1 MRKPLFG
8 TIAFLL
14 GVTLFHPSTV
24 TKGQETVESAERIE
38 GISTAAVKLRE
49 EMRKLWTDQILW
61 TRSYVVSA
69 TAGLEDQT
77 QVMAKLLKNQE
88 DIGNV
93 FKPYYGDTVGNQLTQ
108 MLMQH
113 IFITEKIVAAAKNQ
127 QQVEL
132 KRLYTDWY
140 QNADDIANLLSSIN
154 MNWTLNELRDLLHT
168 QLKQMT
174 DVVEA
179 RLNKNGNADIVAFD
193 QGEDNGLI
201 IADTLSEGIIK
212 QFPDQFS

>member
-1 MRKPLFG
+1 
-8 TIAFLL
+8 
-14 GVTLFHPSTV
+14 
-24 TKGQETVESAERIE
+24 
-38 GISTAAVKLRE
+38 
-49 EMRKLWTDQILW
+49 MRKLWTDQILW

-69 TAGLEDQT
+69 TAGLEDQA

-93 FKPYYGDTVGNQLTQ
+93 FKPYYGDTVGNQLTE
-108 MLMQH
+108 MLRQH
-113 IFITEKIVAAAKNQ
+113 IFIAEKIVAAAKNQ

-132 KRLYTDWY
+132 KSLYTDWY

-201 IADTLSEGIIK
+201 IADTLSEGIMK

>member
-14 GVTLFHPSTV
+14 GMALFHPATV
-24 TKGQETVESAERIE
+24 TKGQETVESAERVE

-69 TAGLEDQT
+69 TAGLEDQA

-93 FKPYYGDTVGNQLTQ
+93 FKPYYGDTVGNQLTE
-108 MLMQH
+108 MLRQH
-113 IFITEKIVAAAKNQ
+113 IFIAEKIVAAAKNQ

-132 KRLYTDWY
+132 KSLYTDWY

-201 IADTLSEGIIK
+201 IADTLSEGIMK